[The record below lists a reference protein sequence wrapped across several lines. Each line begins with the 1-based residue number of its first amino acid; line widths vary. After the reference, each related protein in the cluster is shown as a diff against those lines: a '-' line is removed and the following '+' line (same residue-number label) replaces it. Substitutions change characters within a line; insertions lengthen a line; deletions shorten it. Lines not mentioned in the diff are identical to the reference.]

1 MNRGELQLSND
12 NENKKGEKNFYLRW
26 ISPVNFG
33 SVFLEITF
41 LEKCTFLN
49 GLSYIIDIIII
60 IYYLFSIMIVEYYII
75 IWTIIII

>member
-1 MNRGELQLSND
+1 MITKT
-12 NENKKGEKNFYLRW
+12 KKVKKIFYFRS

-75 IWTIIII
+75 ICTIIII